1 MRDERLSAVDLGVTV
16 AVFLGTI
23 PLALLIGPAAMW
35 WRLVLIPVKVWPG
48 RREAA
53 ASG

>member
-1 MRDERLSAVDLGVTV
+1 MRDERLSAVYLGVTV
-16 AVFLGTI
+16 AVFLVTI

-35 WRLVLIPVKVWPG
+35 WRLGLIPVEVRLG